1 MSSDMEQFN
10 YTEIKENLPKV
21 MKQVCQDH
29 TPIII
34 TENNQEPVVL
44 ISLSDYHSYQE
55 TIYLLKS
62 PKNAQRLRESIAEL
76 EAGGGIERELLE

>member
-1 MSSDMEQFN
+1 MEQFN

-34 TENNQEPVVL
+34 AENEQEPVF
-44 ISLSDYHSYQE
+44 
-55 TIYLLKS
+55 
-62 PKNAQRLRESIAEL
+62 
-76 EAGGGIERELLE
+76 